1 MTESYESPFTKEVK
15 ECVCEKIG
23 ISKDKFDKGDYDKF
37 PEATAG
43 CILNIHEKNQKAKE
57 KKETSFLDMQVNWT
71 NTSIKTEMKEKR
83 IDEIRGQMK
92 EFAEYIYF
100 AEEGV
105 KILKEKYAV
114 YVESIRSE
122 FEELGTKTKNIS

>member
-1 MTESYESPFTKEVK
+1 MYNRNDEINFGFTQKTKKGEKQMTESYESPFTKEVK

-71 NTSIKTEMKEKR
+71 NTSIKT
-83 IDEIRGQMK
+83 
-92 EFAEYIYF
+92 
-100 AEEGV
+100 
-105 KILKEKYAV
+105 
-114 YVESIRSE
+114 
-122 FEELGTKTKNIS
+122 